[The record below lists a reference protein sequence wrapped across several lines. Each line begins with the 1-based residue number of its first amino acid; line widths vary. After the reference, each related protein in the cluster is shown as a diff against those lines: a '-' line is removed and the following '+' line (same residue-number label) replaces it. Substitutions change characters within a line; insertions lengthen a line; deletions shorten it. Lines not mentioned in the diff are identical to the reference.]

1 MFKKNINDQE
11 GLPPAT
17 LAKYLLLQARGPF
30 AEHADNFPNF
40 NYGEQIEI
48 TEFWID
54 IDTIRIV
61 ANGNEYLLEASQK

>member
-1 MFKKNINDQE
+1 MIDMFKKNIDGQE

-17 LAKYLLLQARGPF
+17 LAKYLLFQARVEGL
-30 AEHADNFPNF
+30 PNF
-40 NYGEQIEI
+40 NYGEQIEV

-61 ANGNEYLLEASQK
+61 ANGTEYYLEAQTKE